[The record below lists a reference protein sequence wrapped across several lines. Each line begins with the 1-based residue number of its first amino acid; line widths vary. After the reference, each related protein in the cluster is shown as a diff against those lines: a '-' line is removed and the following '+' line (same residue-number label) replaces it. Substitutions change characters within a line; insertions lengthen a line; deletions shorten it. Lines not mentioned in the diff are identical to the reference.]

1 MRIIISHSQYADLR
15 VMKEIASGKGNH
27 DDRQA
32 VFKAL
37 VAAGRNNLVPVRHA
51 A

>member
-1 MRIIISHSQYADLR
+1 MRIIITHAKHRDLS
-15 VMKEIASGKGNH
+15 VTKHIASGKGNH

-37 VAAGRNNLVPVRHA
+37 RDGGHDNLVPAGR
-51 A
+51 